1 MKKDFKEGQ
10 LVAYAPT
17 DQNGLV
23 YKVQIGKVKHMN
35 ADHTAVFVY
44 YHAGS
49 TAACTPVQHVYP
61 IENDGY
67 LTIKNAFTS
76 LD

>member
-10 LVAYAPT
+10 LVAYAPA

-23 YKVQIGKVKHMN
+23 YKVQIGKVKRMN
-35 ADHTAVFVY
+35 ADNTAVFVY
-44 YHAGS
+44 YHAGG
-49 TAACTPVQHVYP
+49 TASCTPIQHVYP
-61 IENDGY
+61 IENDVY
-67 LTIKNAFTS
+67 LTITNTFNS

>member
-1 MKKDFKEGQ
+1 MNKNFKEGQ

-23 YKVQIGKVKHMN
+23 YKVQIGKLKRMN

-44 YHAGS
+44 YHAGG
-49 TAACTPVQHVYP
+49 TASCTPIQHVYP
-61 IENDGY
+61 IENCSY
-67 LTIKNAFTS
+67 ITIVDTFNS

>member
-1 MKKDFKEGQ
+1 MNKNFEEGQ

-23 YKVQIGKVKHMN
+23 YKVRIGKVKRTN
-35 ADHTAVFVY
+35 ADHTAVF
-44 YHAGS
+44 YHAGA
-49 TAACTPVQHVYP
+49 TASPTPVIHVYP
-61 IENDGY
+61 IENCSY
-67 LTIKNAFTS
+67 ITIVDTFNS

>member
-1 MKKDFKEGQ
+1 MNKNFKEGQ

-23 YKVQIGKVKHMN
+23 YKVQIGKVKRMN
-35 ADHTAVFVY
+35 ADNTAVFIY

-49 TAACTPVQHVYP
+49 TASHTPVQHVYP
-61 IENDGY
+61 IENCSY
-67 LTIKNAFTS
+67 ITIVDTFNS